1 MRKNLNWYRPRDP
14 WLFLI
19 PTLLGL
25 IVFRLWPILSSL
37 ALSFTDWNIITKPA
51 FLGLENFAELLT
63 RREFT
68 QVFFNTLQFA
78 LFYVAGTALIGL
90 VLAALLNNPGIR
102 GLKFFRA
109 AFYTPVVTS
118 AVAVGIVWSWLLS
131 PNYGVLNILLQN
143 IGITPPYWI
152 GDKAWALPTVAFVQV
167 WKMAGYY
174 MIIFLAGLQSIPRS
188 LKDAARIDGAG
199 PLRSFLKVTL
209 PLLSP
214 TTFFVV
220 SIALIDSF
228 KNFELIYA
236 MTKGGPRNATNT
248 LVYDVYLNAFIY
260 YRMGF
265 ASAAAW
271 VLLALVVLFTA
282 VNFTLKR
289 RWVNYQY

>member
-1 MRKNLNWYRPRDP
+1 MRENLSWYRRRDP

-25 IVFRLWPILSSL
+25 TVFRLGPILFSL
-37 ALSFTDWNIITKPA
+37 VLSFTDWNIISKPL
-51 FLGLENFAELLT
+51 FVGLENFAELL
-63 RREFT
+63 RRPEFA
-68 QVFFNTLQFA
+68 QVFLNTLKFA
-78 LFYVAGTALIGL
+78 FLYVAGTALIGL
-90 VLAALLNNPGIR
+90 FLAALLNNPDIR
-102 GLKFFRA
+102 GLGFFRA

-118 AVAVGIVWSWLLS
+118 AVAVGIIWLWILS
-131 PNYGVLNILLQN
+131 PNYGIVNILLQK

-152 GDKAWALPTVAFVQV
+152 GEKRWALPTVAFIQV

-174 MIIFLAGLQSIPRS
+174 MIIFLAGLQTIPRS
-188 LKDAARIDGAG
+188 LKEAARIDGAN
-199 PLRSFLKVTL
+199 PLQNFLKVTL

-220 SIALIDSF
+220 SIAVIDSF
-228 KNFELIYA
+228 KNFELIYVI
-236 MTKGGPRNATNT
+236 TKGGPQNATNT

-271 VLLALVVLFTA
+271 VLLAMVILFTV